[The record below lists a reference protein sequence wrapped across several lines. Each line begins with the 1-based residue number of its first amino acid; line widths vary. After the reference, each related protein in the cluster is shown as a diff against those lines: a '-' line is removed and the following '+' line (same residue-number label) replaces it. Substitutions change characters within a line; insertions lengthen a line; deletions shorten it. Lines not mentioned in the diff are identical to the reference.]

1 MNQKNSLYKER
12 LKNLLESSMGK
23 KILEFLENDD
33 VVEIM
38 LNDDKKLWIDTL
50 SEGRKF
56 TGIEISPYES
66 ERIIK
71 VIATSLGEILND
83 KNPHLGGELPLTNDR
98 FQGILRP
105 IVENPTFTIRKKAL
119 LIFSLEDYLENESL
133 TNIQYENLKKAIKER
148 KNILVV
154 GGTSSGKTTL
164 TNAIIKE
171 ALKSNHRML
180 ILEDTQEIQVDKNHD
195 VVCLR
200 TTPTVTMRD
209 LLKITMR
216 MRPDRI
222 CVGEIRDGASLDLL
236 KAWNSGHPGGVC
248 TVHAD
253 DCESGLDKLEQY
265 CLEIS
270 ESSQKKLIA
279 NTVDICIFIK
289 KEENKRK
296 IHEIKKVSY
305 DKEKNDYKLE
315 ELGG

>member
-1 MNQKNSLYKER
+1 MNKNSVYKER
-12 LKNLLESSMGK
+12 LKSLLESSMGK
-23 KILEFLENDD
+23 TILSFLENDD

-56 TGIEISPYES
+56 TGIEINPYES

-71 VIATSLGEILND
+71 IIATSLGEILND

-98 FQGILRP
+98 FQGVLP
-105 IVENPTFTIRKKAL
+105 PLVSNPTFTIRKKAI
-119 LIFSLEDYLENESL
+119 LIFTLEDYLEKKSL
-133 TNIQYENLKKAIKER
+133 TEEQYRLLKKSIAER

-171 ALKSNHRML
+171 ALKTGHRML
-180 ILEDTQEIQVDKNHD
+180 ILEDTQEIQIDTGND
-195 VVCLR
+195 VVFLR
-200 TTPTVTMRD
+200 TSPNVSMRD

-265 CLEIS
+265 CLELS
-270 ESSQKKLIA
+270 ESPQKKLIG

-289 KEENKRK
+289 RDENNKRK
-296 IHEIKKVSY
+296 IQEIKEVSFNR
-305 DKEKNDYKLE
+305 ERNDF
-315 ELGG
+315 ELKDLG